1 MDARRTEHAPKWL
14 MGLALAAL
22 GLSAI
27 ATRFWD
33 EANSCEQ
40 RFAPQAVRLAQAEIG
55 APHFTLRTVR
65 SSVDSA
71 ELVRQALAAL
81 QPQLSLLERHWF
93 AESTVKLTVDP
104 PAIDLLADADW
115 RLYVLDAKVICPSRR
130 KPDFL
135 VLLPT
140 ARIGQPKFFDP
151 ARPPQVAK
159 SLAIRNRIEQALFAT
174 GHFFGHDRSAQLAAN
189 FFAAPRVTNPRSP
202 YGPMLSQA
210 STAAD
215 NFRNWLAEAGDDSPT
230 RVPPALFKQLNR
242 LTYEPTTAAWARQT
256 ITEVYGYVTIPGA
269 NEQRGRLAKIFSASG
284 AAVQMADQATSP
296 RLATL
301 LRQAHYGLERRL
313 AVWDSTTT
321 LAARKEQ
328 LLAEN
333 RGQVI
338 ARIASRSF
346 DLRGLGP
353 DLFGSNNTDITP
365 EIPLAVTEL
374 ENPLAISGE
383 LEKYESNASPTHGLR
398 IAQEQQQFATAND
411 PVVRELADAM
421 EVNYRNANLRV
432 AIAAELV
439 ERLLPQP
446 PQQTEPVK
454 QRIAGAAV
462 SGWSTA
468 STQLA
473 LRLSPDSVAWRGD
486 FLARGVINS
495 TTSAR
500 GGPAVVRNTG
510 TANYTARKPV
520 VMTSAGIK
528 AQAAQAEISSQNRM
542 VGMSTSYDGVPLL
555 GAYVRGRVR
564 EEYAAKRG
572 LAEQQAEAQMRQ
584 KVCQYFDDKF
594 AESLAKSESR
604 YATEVGA
611 RLTKLGLTLTPVE
624 LSTSQSRLV
633 ARVRVAADSQLAAH
647 TPRVIAPGDS
657 VLSLQLHESVLNN
670 LAHGLALSGEKF
682 TMDELQARLV
692 DRLQL
697 APVSEDAEYC
707 TLRFAAHDAVRI
719 EFRDGFVRMTLGI
732 AEMRVRGASARDFK
746 VHALYRPHTDG
757 LAAWLAQE
765 GSLQIEGPLRNRDR
779 LRMHA
784 AFGKALNS
792 ERPIYLVRQTQ
803 AEDVRLQGLTV
814 TQLVLDNGWLGL
826 AVGPQRGDRVA
837 QVGVYVK

>member
-1 MDARRTEHAPKWL
+1 MATWPCA
-14 MGLALAAL
+14 AAL

-33 EANSCEQ
+33 EAATPRKFVSS
-40 RFAPQAVRLAQAEIG
+40 APRPTLADIG
-55 APHFTLRTVR
+55 APNFTLRTIG
-65 SSVDSA
+65 SA
-71 ELVRQALAAL
+71 YSPDLVRQALAAL

-93 AESTVKLTVDP
+93 AESMVKLTIDP
-104 PAIDLLADADW
+104 PAIDLLADANW
-115 RLYVLDAKVICPSRR
+115 RQYVLDAQVICPSRR
-130 KPDFL
+130 ALEFL

-140 ARIGQPKFFDP
+140 ARSGRPKLFDP
-151 ARPPQVAK
+151 DRQPQVAN
-159 SLAIRNRIEQALFAT
+159 SLAIRDRIEQALASA
-174 GHFFGHDRSAQLAAN
+174 GYFFGRKRAVQLAAN
-189 FFAAPRVTNPRSP
+189 FLAAPPVTNPRTP
-202 YGPMLSQA
+202 YGPLRA
-210 STAAD
+210 KATTAAD
-215 NFRNWLAEAGDDSPT
+215 NFRNWLSGAGDDSPT
-230 RVPPALFKQLNR
+230 RVPPALFAQLNR

-256 ITEVYGYVTIPGA
+256 ITEVHGYVAISVA
-269 NEQRGRLAKIFSASG
+269 SQQRGRLAKILAASET
-284 AAVQMADQATSP
+284 AVQMAAETTSP

-301 LRQAHYGLERRL
+301 LRQAHYGLERRV
-313 AVWDSTTT
+313 AVWQSTAT

-333 RGQVI
+333 RGQII

-346 DLRGLGP
+346 DLRGMGP
-353 DLFGSNNTDITP
+353 ELFGSTVGDDITP
-365 EIPLAVTEL
+365 ELPLAVTEL

-383 LEKYESNASPTHGLR
+383 LEKYESNASPTHGLL
-398 IAQEQQQFATAND
+398 IAQEQKQFASAND

-432 AIAAELV
+432 AIAADFI
-439 ERLLPQP
+439 ERLIPQP
-446 PQQTEPVK
+446 PKQTEPVK

-510 TANYTARKPV
+510 VANYTARKPV

-528 AQAAQAEISSQNRM
+528 AQAAVAEITSQNRL
-542 VGMSTSYDGVPLL
+542 VGMSTSYDGVPIL

-572 LAEQQAEAQMRQ
+572 VAQRQAETQMRQ
-584 KVCQYFDDKF
+584 RVCQYFDDKF
-594 AESLAKSESR
+594 AESLAKSESQ
-604 YATEVGA
+604 YAQQVAT
-611 RLTKLGLTLTPVE
+611 RLEKLGLTMTPVE
-624 LSTSQSRLV
+624 LRTSETRLI
-633 ARVRVAADSQLAAH
+633 ARVRVAADNQLAAH
-647 TPRVIAPGDS
+647 TPRTIAPSDS

-682 TMDELQARLV
+682 TLDELQARLV

-719 EFRDGFVRMTLGI
+719 EFRDGLVRMTLGI

-792 ERPIYLVRQTQ
+792 ERPIYLVRQKA
-803 AEDVRLQGLTV
+803 AEDARLQGLTV

-826 AVGPQRGDRVA
+826 AIGPERGDRMA